1 MGKIL
6 GSWSGM
12 RKHLEQEMLADS
24 LKGRVQYFCT
34 SYPNMDDKKIF
45 EIRIDGK
52 THKRFSWETVAF
64 RNKGIEHQA
73 AWNNFWKEK
82 NSVPIEEKEKFDD
95 EDFCNALRI
104 YRELPIENSIF
115 HINPLV
121 RMFAVL
127 DRRIGKRT
135 LEKLTETAQDQ
146 PEWLRTI
153 YLLRLTAENII
164 QGESYEL
171 ERL

>member
-1 MGKIL
+1 MSKIL

-12 RKHLEQEMLADS
+12 RKYLEQEMLADS
-24 LKGRVQYFCT
+24 LKGRVQYSCT
-34 SYPNMDDKKIF
+34 SYPNMDGKNVF

-64 RNKGIEHQA
+64 RNKGIEQQE
-73 AWNNFWKEK
+73 AWNSFWKEK
-82 NSVPIEEKEKFDD
+82 STIPVEEKTEFDD
-95 EDFCNALRI
+95 EDFCDALRI

-115 HINPLV
+115 HKNPLV

-135 LEKLTETAQDQ
+135 LEKLTETAKNQ
-146 PEWLRTI
+146 PDWLKAI

-164 QGESYEL
+164 
-171 ERL
+171 

>member
-1 MGKIL
+1 MSKIL

-12 RKHLEQEMLADS
+12 RKYLEQEMLADS
-24 LKGRVQYFCT
+24 LKGRVQYSCT

-52 THKRFSWETVAF
+52 TFKRFSWETVAF
-64 RNKGIEHQA
+64 RNKGTDKQD
-73 AWNNFWKEK
+73 AWRNFWQEK
-82 NSVPIEEKEKFDD
+82 GSVPVEEKTEYDD
-95 EDFCNALRI
+95 EDFCEALKL

-115 HINPLV
+115 HKNPLV

-135 LEKLTETAQDQ
+135 LEKLKSEVDLQ
-146 PEWLRTI
+146 PEWLRSVYT
-153 YLLRLTAENII
+153 LRLSTEKLI
-164 QGESYEL
+164 
-171 ERL
+171 

>member
-1 MGKIL
+1 MSKIL

-12 RKHLEQEMLADS
+12 RKYLEQEMLADS
-24 LKGRVQYFCT
+24 LKGRVQYSCT
-34 SYPNMDDKKIF
+34 SYPNMDGKNVF

-64 RNKGIEHQA
+64 RNKGTDKQDG
-73 AWNNFWKEK
+73 WSNFWQEK
-82 NSVPIEEKEKFDD
+82 GSVPVEEKTEFDD
-95 EDFCNALRI
+95 EDFCEALKL

-115 HINPLV
+115 HKNPLV

-135 LEKLTETAQDQ
+135 LEKLTETSENQ

-164 QGESYEL
+164 
-171 ERL
+171 

>member
-1 MGKIL
+1 MSKIL

-12 RKHLEQEMLADS
+12 RKYLEQEMLADS

-34 SYPNMDDKKIF
+34 SYPNMDGKKIF

-64 RNKGIEHQA
+64 RNKGLEQQE
-73 AWNNFWKEK
+73 AWDNFWKEK
-82 NSVPIEEKEKFDD
+82 NIPAEEKDEFDD

-104 YRELPIENSIF
+104 YRELPIEKSIF
-115 HINPLV
+115 HKNPLV

-127 DRRIGKRT
+127 DRRIGKIT

>member
-1 MGKIL
+1 MSKIL

-12 RKHLEQEMLADS
+12 RKYLEQEMLADS
-24 LKGRVQYFCT
+24 LKGRVQYSCT
-34 SYPNMDDKKIF
+34 SYPNMDGKKIF

-52 THKRFSWETVAF
+52 TYKCFSWETVAF
-64 RNKGIEHQA
+64 RNKGLEQQD
-73 AWNNFWKEK
+73 AWTDFWKEK
-82 NSVPIEEKEKFDD
+82 DTVPVEEKTEFDD
-95 EDFCNALRI
+95 EDFCDALKI

-135 LEKLTETAQDQ
+135 LEKLTETAKNQ
-146 PEWLRTI
+146 PEWL
-153 YLLRLTAENII
+153 
-164 QGESYEL
+164 YEL
-171 ERL
+171 YMLRINAETL